1 MMNVAS
7 LALSSSCS
15 GDTREL
21 KQRRGRRQ
29 RERQKKKTKGLDWQN
44 NNPAR
49 PSLSFV
55 HFLAVAA
62 RLRRE
67 TAESHVF
74 LEDVNTRQRP
84 SFASPG
90 L

>member
-29 RERQKKKTKGLDWQN
+29 RERQKKPKGLDWQN

-49 PSLSFV
+49 PSHSFV

-62 RLRRE
+62 RLQRE
-67 TAESHVF
+67 TA
-74 LEDVNTRQRP
+74 
-84 SFASPG
+84 
-90 L
+90 

>member
-1 MMNVAS
+1 MNVAS

-15 GDTREL
+15 GETREL

-29 RERQKKKTKGLDWQN
+29 RERQKKKIKGLDWQN

-62 RLRRE
+62 RLRRQ
-67 TAESHVF
+67 TA
-74 LEDVNTRQRP
+74 
-84 SFASPG
+84 
-90 L
+90 

>member
-21 KQRRGRRQ
+21 KQGRGRRQ
-29 RERQKKKTKGLDWQN
+29 RERQKNPKGLDWQN

-67 TAESHVF
+67 TA
-74 LEDVNTRQRP
+74 
-84 SFASPG
+84 
-90 L
+90 

>member
-1 MMNVAS
+1 MVNVAS

-15 GDTREL
+15 GDTREF

-29 RERQKKKTKGLDWQN
+29 RERQKNPKGLDWQN

-49 PSLSFV
+49 PSLSLV

-62 RLRRE
+62 RLQRE
-67 TAESHVF
+67 TA
-74 LEDVNTRQRP
+74 
-84 SFASPG
+84 
-90 L
+90 

>member
-15 GDTREL
+15 GDTRKL

-29 RERQKKKTKGLDWQN
+29 RERQKKTKGLDWQN

-49 PSLSFV
+49 P
-55 HFLAVAA
+55 
-62 RLRRE
+62 
-67 TAESHVF
+67 
-74 LEDVNTRQRP
+74 
-84 SFASPG
+84 
-90 L
+90 